1 MRRRETYL
9 VCYSWRWRWSW
20 GRSVLWLGDIS
31 FSPSATVFV
40 SDFPFRSIL
49 VHTLLPLR
57 LCVSVLTNVP
67 LCFCFFL
74 SHLFWSPV
82 FSLSLCSSSFSPL
95 SSLDSLYTLSVC
107 SFLFA
112 FSFSLS
118 SCSLSS
124 GLEFPSIPRLKPHVR
139 GLKTFCEQM
148 VCVCVCI
155 RYERDQD

>member
-124 GLEFPSIPRLKPHVR
+124 VTGLEFPSSVKASRTGIENILWTN
-139 GLKTFCEQM
+139 G
-148 VCVCVCI
+148 VCLCV
-155 RYERDQD
+155 Y